1 MTPRFGCVVLTR
13 GDRPEA
19 LGAALRSLLAQ
30 EGVELDVVVV
40 GNGWEPTGLPDGVR
54 AHHEPVDR
62 GIPAGRNAGVPH
74 VTGDLLFFLDDDAT
88 LVEPDALHQVAAHLV
103 PRHQVE
109 GHQVASHLVARYRV
123 WHPVKQRPVGLVQ
136 LRVEPASGTAYS
148 RDWVPRLRVG
158 DRREPSDV
166 TVVWEGAVAMRRDVF
181 EQVGGWPEEFRFVH
195 EGVDLAW
202 RVMDAGYRVRYAA
215 ERSVTH
221 PPRGPAAER
230 HGYSVRYAA
239 RNRVFVAR
247 RNLPLPLAVPY
258 VLSFAL
264 RTLPGLRTGEL
275 RRAALDG
282 YRAGLR
288 EPCGTRRPIRL
299 RTVWAMTRAGRPP
312 VL

>member
-1 MTPRFGCVVLTR
+1 MKYGCVVLTR

-19 LGAALRSLLAQ
+19 LAAALASLQ
-30 EGVELDVVVV
+30 RQKGVALDIVVV
-40 GNGWEPTGLPDGVR
+40 GNAWQPTGLPEGVR
-54 AHHEPVDR
+54 GHFEPEDR

-74 VTGDLLFFLDDDAT
+74 VSGDLLFFLDDDAT
-88 LVEPDALHQVAAHLV
+88 LQEDDALLHAGRLL
-103 PRHQVE
+103 E
-109 GHQVASHLVARYRV
+109 DDGY
-123 WHPVKQRPVGLVQ
+123 GLVQ
-136 LRVEPASGTAYS
+136 LRVEPTEGTAYS

-166 TVVWEGAVAMRRDVF
+166 TVVWEGALGMRRDVF
-181 EQVGGWPEEFRFVH
+181 EQIGGWPEEFRFVH

-202 RVMDAGYRVRYAA
+202 RVLDAGFGVRYAA

-247 RNLPLPLAVPY
+247 RNLPLPLGVLY
-258 VLSFAL
+258 VASFAL
-264 RTLPGLRTGEL
+264 RTLPGLRTREL
-275 RRAALDG
+275 RAAALDG

-288 EPCGTRRPIRL
+288 EPCGPRRPL
-299 RTVWAMTRAGRPP
+299 RARTLWAMTRAGRPP